1 MEKKRDCEIA
11 IRNTACLTQKFE
23 VKENMSI
30 IIDKGRILDILP
42 DEEREKKYAA
52 AETVPGEG
60 KLWMPGLVDGHMH
73 TGQQLLKG
81 AVLDELPMIWTR
93 IMLPFESSMTAEKMR
108 ISASLA
114 ALEMIKGGTTGFIEA
129 GSYFM
134 EEAAVVYEKA
144 GLRGALSYSTMDR
157 GNFPDSIRQTTEE
170 ALKSTDILYEKFHKK
185 GNLKVFYS
193 LRALMNCSR
202 ALIQGAAERAKERE
216 TFLQAHMN
224 EYPAEVNYTLEN
236 YKLRPVEYL
245 ESLDVLGEN
254 FIMAHGIFLS
264 PKEQELLACRRA
276 KIVHCPFSNCAKGV
290 PETPALLGKGIC
302 VGLGTDGAAHGGLS
316 LWNEMRIF
324 RSVMNAVWGSK
335 YADPAVMPAKTILS
349 MATEAGAELLG
360 EKGELGLLKA
370 GCKADMISILWRQ
383 PHLYPTENPVNTL
396 IECTESKDVWD
407 SMVNGRFLM
416 RDRKVLTLDEE
427 EIMREAEAFFKENRR
442 A

>member
-42 DEEREKKYAA
+42 DEEGEKKYAA

-170 ALKSTDILYEKFHKK
+170 ALKSTDTLYEKFHKK
-185 GNLKVFYS
+185 GNLKVF
-193 LRALMNCSR
+193 
-202 ALIQGAAERAKERE
+202 
-216 TFLQAHMN
+216 
-224 EYPAEVNYTLEN
+224 
-236 YKLRPVEYL
+236 
-245 ESLDVLGEN
+245 
-254 FIMAHGIFLS
+254 
-264 PKEQELLACRRA
+264 
-276 KIVHCPFSNCAKGV
+276 
-290 PETPALLGKGIC
+290 
-302 VGLGTDGAAHGGLS
+302 
-316 LWNEMRIF
+316 
-324 RSVMNAVWGSK
+324 
-335 YADPAVMPAKTILS
+335 
-349 MATEAGAELLG
+349 
-360 EKGELGLLKA
+360 
-370 GCKADMISILWRQ
+370 
-383 PHLYPTENPVNTL
+383 
-396 IECTESKDVWD
+396 
-407 SMVNGRFLM
+407 
-416 RDRKVLTLDEE
+416 
-427 EIMREAEAFFKENRR
+427 
-442 A
+442 

>member
-1 MEKKRDCEIA
+1 
-11 IRNTACLTQKFE
+11 
-23 VKENMSI
+23 
-30 IIDKGRILDILP
+30 
-42 DEEREKKYAA
+42 
-52 AETVPGEG
+52 
-60 KLWMPGLVDGHMH
+60 
-73 TGQQLLKG
+73 
-81 AVLDELPMIWTR
+81 
-93 IMLPFESSMTAEKMR
+93 
-108 ISASLA
+108 
-114 ALEMIKGGTTGFIEA
+114 
-129 GSYFM
+129 
-134 EEAAVVYEKA
+134 
-144 GLRGALSYSTMDR
+144 
-157 GNFPDSIRQTTEE
+157 
-170 ALKSTDILYEKFHKK
+170 
-185 GNLKVFYS
+185 
-193 LRALMNCSR
+193 MNCSR
-202 ALIQGAAERAKERE
+202 ALIHGAAERAKERE

-236 YKLRPVEYL
+236 YRLRPVEYL

-360 EKGELGLLKA
+360 EKGDLGLLKA

-396 IECTESKDVWD
+396 LECTESKDVWD

-427 EIMREAEAFFKENRR
+427 EIMREAETFFKENRQ

>member
-245 ESLDVLGEN
+245 ESLDVVGEN

-302 VGLGTDGAAHGGLS
+302 VGLGTDGAAH
-316 LWNEMRIF
+316 
-324 RSVMNAVWGSK
+324 
-335 YADPAVMPAKTILS
+335 
-349 MATEAGAELLG
+349 
-360 EKGELGLLKA
+360 
-370 GCKADMISILWRQ
+370 
-383 PHLYPTENPVNTL
+383 
-396 IECTESKDVWD
+396 
-407 SMVNGRFLM
+407 
-416 RDRKVLTLDEE
+416 
-427 EIMREAEAFFKENRR
+427 
-442 A
+442 